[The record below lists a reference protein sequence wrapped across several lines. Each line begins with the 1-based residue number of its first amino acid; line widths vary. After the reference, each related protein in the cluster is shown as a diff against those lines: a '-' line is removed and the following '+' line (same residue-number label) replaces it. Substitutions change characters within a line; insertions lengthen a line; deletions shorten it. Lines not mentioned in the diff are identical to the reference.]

1 MKHSTA
7 SATPNR
13 FINIHCGVRVLAG
26 LPENKKMPLAPRPLL
41 WLLLPATLFAQAPA
55 PSADQEAP
63 IIKLVQQYVDARDL
77 RDPKAIEALF
87 TPDADQLV
95 SSGEWRRGR
104 EAGSRRTIRLET
116 IRFLTPDVAIADGP
130 YELTGL
136 PGGQDRKMWTTFV
149 LKRMQRNWRIAAI
162 RNMLPAP
169 PAAPR

>member
-1 MKHSTA
+1 MH
-7 SATPNR
+7 
-13 FINIHCGVRVLAG
+13 AG
-26 LPENKKMPLAPRPLL
+26 PRHLL
-41 WLLLPATLFAQAPA
+41 CLLLPFTLFAQAPA
-55 PSADQEAP
+55 SSSDQEAP

-77 RDPKAIEALF
+77 RDPQAIEALF

-95 SSGEWRRGR
+95 SSGEWRRGRKAVVAGALASSKR

-130 YELTGL
+130 YELAGL

-149 LKRMQRNWRIAAI
+149 LKRMHGSWRIAAI

-169 PAAPR
+169 PAASR

>member
-1 MKHSTA
+1 MH
-7 SATPNR
+7 
-13 FINIHCGVRVLAG
+13 
-26 LPENKKMPLAPRPLL
+26 LAPRHLL
-41 WLLLPATLFAQAPA
+41 WLVIPTTLLAQAPA
-55 PSADQEAP
+55 PSSDQESA

-77 RDPKAIEALF
+77 RDPQAIEALF

-95 SSGEWRRGR
+95 SSGEWRRGRKAVVAGALASSKR

-130 YELTGL
+130 YELAAL

-149 LKRMQRNWRIAAI
+149 LKRIQGTWRIAAI

-169 PAAPR
+169 PPAPR

>member
-1 MKHSTA
+1 M
-7 SATPNR
+7 
-13 FINIHCGVRVLAG
+13 RVLAG

-104 EAGSRRTIRLET
+104 KAVVAGALASSKREAGSRRTIRLET

>member
-1 MKHSTA
+1 
-7 SATPNR
+7 
-13 FINIHCGVRVLAG
+13 
-26 LPENKKMPLAPRPLL
+26 LPENKKMHFAPRPLL
-41 WLLLPATLFAQAPA
+41 WLFLPAALLAQAPR
-55 PSADQEAP
+55 SNSDQEAA

-77 RDPKAIEALF
+77 RDPQAIAVLF

-104 EAGSRRTIRLET
+104 KAVVAGALASSRREAGSRRTIRLET
-116 IRFLTPDVAIADGP
+116 IRFLTPEIAIADGP
-130 YELTGL
+130 YELAGL

-149 LKRMQRNWRIAAI
+149 LKRMQGNWRIAAI